1 VEPRLELDLAIRG
14 YAGEALLASYNAERR
29 PVIRHVIEVTDFIT
43 KTIGTPGNF
52 AQSIRD
58 DMIPVVSKLAAFQTG
73 FVQTL
78 SELAVAY
85 HGSPI
90 VEGAGERCFDE
101 SFRGGC
107 GIGGRFV
114 LFVDADAD
122 AATAAQTKRLAE
134 DFEAVLELR
143 TGRQRGFTLVR
154 PDGYT
159 AYESQ
164 AGPAPRALQAIR
176 ELLQRQTIRSSE
188 LASDA
193 ESLYLS
199 LA

>member
-1 VEPRLELDLAIRG
+1 MRS
-14 YAGEALLASYNAERR
+14 AGRSFGD
-29 PVIRHVIEVTDFIT
+29 VIEVTDFIT
-43 KTIGTPGNF
+43 KTMGTPGNF

-58 DMIPVVSKLAAFQTG
+58 VMIPVVSKLAPFQTG

-85 HGSPI
+85 HGSPV
-90 VEGAGERCFDE
+90 VEWAGERCFDE
-101 SFRGGC
+101 SFRGGR

-114 LFVDADAD
+114 LFVGADAD
-122 AATAAQTKRLAE
+122 SVTTAQAQHVAE
-134 DFEAVLELR
+134 DFQAVLELR
-143 TGRQRGFTLVR
+143 TGRQQGFTLVR
-154 PDGYT
+154 PDSYT

-176 ELLQRQTIRSSE
+176 ELLQRQTIGSSGV
-188 LASDA
+188 DHDD